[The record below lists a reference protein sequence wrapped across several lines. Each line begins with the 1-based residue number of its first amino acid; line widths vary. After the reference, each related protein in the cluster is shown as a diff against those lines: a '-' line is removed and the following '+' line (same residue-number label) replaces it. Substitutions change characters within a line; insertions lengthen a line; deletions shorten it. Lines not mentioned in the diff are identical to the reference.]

1 MGLTNIM
8 GNCGSSSGAAGF
20 RQVEKKL
27 AGHSSTPG
35 RKPEKTVVFG
45 SQFGMYGLHIQ
56 KAAPG
61 KVSSGAAGFRQVEK
75 KLAGHSSTPGRL
87 PEKTVVFGSQ
97 FGMYGIH
104 IQKSPRGKAAN
115 KTPS

>member
-1 MGLTNIM
+1 MGDFRFLRTSTFSLESSNLFFTNSLTNIM

-45 SQFGMYGLHIQ
+45 SQFGMYWLHIQ

-61 KVSSGAAGFRQVEK
+61 KVSSGAAGSKLVEK
-75 KLAGHSSTPGRL
+75 KLARHSSAPGRK
-87 PEKTVVFGSQ
+87 PEKTVV
-97 FGMYGIH
+97 
-104 IQKSPRGKAAN
+104 
-115 KTPS
+115 